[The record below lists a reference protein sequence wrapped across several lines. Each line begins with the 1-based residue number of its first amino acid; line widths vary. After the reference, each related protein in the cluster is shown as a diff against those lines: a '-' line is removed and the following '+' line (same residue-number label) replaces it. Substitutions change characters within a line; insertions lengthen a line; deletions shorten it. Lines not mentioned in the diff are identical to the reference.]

1 MNKRTYIRA
10 VNTAI
15 LDRCFI
21 LSVLKKIVT
30 FYYNSFVFHPN
41 IFKNYEKVP
50 NNTTEHKN
58 CLAFLKAVDSANI
71 NFIY

>member
-1 MNKRTYIRA
+1 MNQRTYIRA

-50 NNTTEHKN
+50 NNTTEQKN

>member
-1 MNKRTYIRA
+1 MNQRTYIRA

-15 LDRCFI
+15 LDRFFI
-21 LSVLKKIVT
+21 FSILKRIVT

-41 IFKNYEKVP
+41 IFKNYENVSI
-50 NNTTEHKN
+50 NNTEHKK
-58 CLAFLKAVDSANI
+58 CLAFLKAADNTNI